1 MGVTLVGTKL
11 PVGIGGSKVA
21 ASLEVIIR
29 RIKQSA
35 DLLVTPRL
43 DRWLLDHPEGIVI
56 KSTADK
62 TLLARLVGDSSNAQ
76 RTARFGASNRGTC
89 LRQQVFRFL
98 GMPGLISGDSA
109 LQNLFND
116 GTWRHIRHQM
126 MGMMGGWFTDVEVK
140 AELPQYNLGTSLD
153 GENSS
158 EGWGF
163 ELKGTS
169 NFGRI
174 VEYDIPHGH
183 LLQMHTAML
192 ARGHERMVY
201 LAEDKRSQAWKEII
215 INRDER
221 LIREVKDEL
230 NRATDAIE
238 DQRLPEVLNSCKIK
252 KGDEYQGCPFR
263 RFCPSQKSWPKD
275 GAWSKGVQAGGRK

>member
-1 MGVTLVGTKL
+1 MAT
-11 PVGIGGSKVA
+11 
-21 ASLEVIIR
+21 SLNTIIKR
-29 RIKQSA
+29 AKSSQN
-35 DLLVTPRL
+35 LLVSPRL

-56 KSTADK
+56 RSLSDK

-76 RTARFGASNRGTC
+76 RTARLGSSNRGTC

-98 GMPGLISGDSA
+98 GMPGLASADAA

-140 AELPQYNLGTSLD
+140 ATLPQWNVGTSLD
-153 GENSS
+153 GENTD

-183 LLQMHTAML
+183 MLQMTTAMMAGEL
-192 ARGHERMVY
+192 DRMVY
-201 LAEDKRSQAWKEII
+201 MAEDKRTQQWKEII
-215 INRDER
+215 IQRDPA
-221 LIREVKDEL
+221 LVREVKDEL
-230 NRATDAIE
+230 NRVTDAIE
-238 DQRLPEVLNSCKIK
+238 DERLPKVLDACKIG
-252 KGDEYQGCPFR
+252 KGPEYQQCPFR
-263 RFCPSQKSWPKD
+263 RFCPHQKSWPKE
-275 GAWSKGVQAGGRK
+275 ATWSPTVQAGGRK

>member
-1 MGVTLVGTKL
+1 M
-11 PVGIGGSKVA
+11 A
-21 ASLEVIIR
+21 ASLETIIK
-29 RIKQSA
+29 RIKASA
-35 DLLVTPRL
+35 DLIVTPRL
-43 DRWLLDHPEGIVI
+43 DRWLLDHPEGIVVRSVEE
-56 KSTADK
+56 K
-62 TLLARLVGDSSNAQ
+62 LLLSRLVGDDSNAQ

-98 GMPGLISGDSA
+98 GMPALFVADSA

-140 AELPQYNLGTSLD
+140 AELPQYNLKTSLD
-153 GENSS
+153 GENTE

-174 VEYDIPHGH
+174 VGYDIPHGH
-183 LLQMHTAML
+183 LLQMTTTMM
-192 ARGHERMVY
+192 ARGYDRMVY

-215 INRDER
+215 IQRDPH
-221 LIREVKDEL
+221 LVSEVKEEL

-238 DQRLPEVLNSCKIK
+238 DQRLPEVLDACRIK
-252 KGDEYQGCPFR
+252 KGDEYKACPFR
-263 RFCPSQKSWPKD
+263 RFCPSQKTWPKD
-275 GAWSKGVQAGGRK
+275 STWSADLQARRRK

>member
-1 MGVTLVGTKL
+1 M
-11 PVGIGGSKVA
+11 A
-21 ASLEVIIR
+21 ASLQSIIK
-29 RIKQSA
+29 RIKQSG

-43 DRWLLDHPEGIVI
+43 DRWLLDHPEGLVI
-56 KSTADK
+56 SDNRHVN
-62 TLLARLVGDSSNAQ
+62 LMARLVGDTSNSQ
-76 RTARFGASNRGTC
+76 RTARLGASNRGTC

-98 GMPGLISGDSA
+98 GMPGLMTADPT

-126 MGMMGGWFTDVEVK
+126 MGMIGGWFTDVEVK
-140 AELPQYNLGTSLD
+140 AHLPQYNLGTSLD
-153 GENSS
+153 GENID

-174 VEYDIPHGH
+174 LEYDIPHGH
-183 LLQMHTAML
+183 MLQMHTAML
-192 ARGHERMVY
+192 VTGYDRMVY
-201 LAEDKRSQAWKEII
+201 MAEDKRTQATKEIV
-215 INRDER
+215 INRDPQ

-238 DQRLPEVLNSCKIK
+238 DQKLPPVLDGCKVK
-252 KGDEYQGCPFR
+252 KGDEYQSCPYRRYCPF
-263 RFCPSQKSWPKD
+263 QKTWPTKGSW
-275 GAWSKGVQAGGRK
+275 GKGVQAG